1 MRRGTV
7 WMGSLV
13 LAACP
18 GCNAAPDAATGAA
31 TDSDSATLAASSE
44 VGSSEAPATATST
57 PTSSGADSSSGAGS
71 STGGASSTG
80 ELGETD
86 PGSTGDSSS
95 TGGEPVCLGPAPCD
109 GCSCGAMGWDCACP
123 PLAAEAGFIDL
134 EPVAFVV
141 GKGAKAQARS
151 STPARIFYSFRPAAD
166 LQAERPLFV
175 FFNGGP
181 GSSTGV
187 LMALGT
193 GPQRLTPEVEDNPG
207 SWATMGHLLYIDARG
222 TGFSYLQTGD
232 ASDDA
237 ARSAA
242 FELAN
247 FNTYIDAADFV
258 RVVLRFLTAHPQ
270 LYTNEVVIVGES
282 YGGVRA
288 TVILNLLLFFG
299 EYDEGGA
306 AIYKDPAL
314 VAEIEDFLAL
324 RDPEVVTWGPAEIAA
339 QFGRQVL
346 IQPTLGDTQ
355 RDVAGVLLD
364 LPGSPVFKLAAQVG
378 QTFTPCSEKGP
389 GCVPYTNA
397 IQFIE
402 GVGRSRYDLNA
413 PIAWLANLFAAVKAG
428 LSDMAKLEAV
438 LAVPP
443 MTIAGLPAEQ
453 RTGAFRMSGVFS
465 YPGDNGDISG
475 LGALAAWDRYYLALF
490 NEANSLFRSPLAQF
504 IGVASGDPHYEPL
517 FLHNLAYVDTFIT
530 SAERDVAIY
539 SPSIPGSLAK
549 HDTIVSAIDVEAGE
563 IVVQFTEAPF
573 PGEPA
578 PGLRRIRFPSYDA
591 SHAVSIDQPQAL
603 RDDVAAWLAMP

>member
-1 MRRGTV
+1 MPDTATGSGSDSDAGALVTTGEPGSSGGTSTGTV
-7 WMGSLV
+7 
-13 LAACP
+13 A
-18 GCNAAPDAATGAA
+18 
-31 TDSDSATLAASSE
+31 
-44 VGSSEAPATATST
+44 
-57 PTSSGADSSSGAGS
+57 PTSSGEPGSSGASSSSGEAGS
-71 STGGASSTG
+71 S
-80 ELGETD
+80 
-86 PGSTGDSSS
+86 GDSSS
-95 TGGEPVCLGPAPCD
+95 SGEPGTTGSEAVCLGPAPCD
-109 GCSCGAMGWDCACP
+109 GCSCGTRGWDCACP

-141 GKGAKAQARS
+141 GRGNKAQARS
-151 STPARIFYSFRPAAD
+151 SSPARLFYSFRPAED
-166 LQAERPLFV
+166 QQPGRPLFV

-222 TGFSYLQTGD
+222 TGFSYLQAEDPAIDETR
-232 ASDDA
+232 A
-237 ARSAA
+237 AA

-270 LYTNEVVIVGES
+270 LYTSEVVIVGES

-306 AIYKDPAL
+306 GMYTDPAL
-314 VAEIEDFLAL
+314 VAEIEAFLAA
-324 RDPEVVTWGPAEIAA
+324 RDPAVTDWGPAQIAA

-346 IQPTLGDTQ
+346 IQPTLGDAQ
-355 RDVAGVLLD
+355 RDVAGALLD
-364 LPGSPVFKLAAQVG
+364 LPGSPIFKLAAQVG
-378 QTFTPCSEKGP
+378 KTFTPCSEQGP

-402 GVGRSRYDLNA
+402 SAGRSRYDLNA
-413 PIAWLANLFAAVKAG
+413 SIAWLANLFAAVRAG
-428 LSDMAKLEAV
+428 LSDLVKLEAV

-443 MTIAGLPAEQ
+443 PTIAGLPAAE
-453 RTGAFRMSGVFS
+453 REGAFRMSGVFS
-465 YPGDNGDISG
+465 YPADIGDIGGG
-475 LGALAAWDRYYLALF
+475 LGALPAWDRYYLSLL
-490 NEANSLFRSPLAQF
+490 NEANTLFRSPLTQF
-504 IGVASGDPHYEPL
+504 IGVASGDAHYEPL

-539 SPSIPGSLAK
+539 SPSIPGSLAS
-549 HDTIVSAIDVEAGE
+549 HDEIVAAIEVNAGE
-563 IVVQFTEAPF
+563 IAVQFAGAPF
-573 PGEPA
+573 PGEPE
-578 PGLRRIRFPSYDA
+578 PGLRRIRFPAYDA
-591 SHAVSIDQPQAL
+591 SHAVSLDQPQAL
-603 RDDVAAWLAMP
+603 RDDVAAWLAAP